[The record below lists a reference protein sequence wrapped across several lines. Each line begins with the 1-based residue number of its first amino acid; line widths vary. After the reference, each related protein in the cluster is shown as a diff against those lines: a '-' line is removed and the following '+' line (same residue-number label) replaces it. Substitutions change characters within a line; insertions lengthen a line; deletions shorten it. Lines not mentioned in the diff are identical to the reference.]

1 MQAKL
6 EAGLRQAARTT
17 GHDMVTMGLPG
28 NFCTHFTAKEPMW
41 TSAEIG
47 ANADAGKAMRFRQ
60 GLREQGVIQGLGSR
74 WFVSFA
80 LTDEDVEATIAS
92 AARAME
98 RI

>member
-1 MQAKL
+1 
-6 EAGLRQAARTT
+6 
-17 GHDMVTMGLPG
+17 
-28 NFCTHFTAKEPMW
+28 
-41 TSAEIG
+41 
-47 ANADAGKAMRFRQ
+47 MRFRQ